1 VTSASNPTV
10 SVHILGYNSRPYLD
24 ACLRALLDQTH
35 RPCEIIFS
43 DNASTDG
50 SVEHVRRR
58 FPEIAVLANDANLG
72 YCGGHN
78 RGIRAS
84 SGEFVIVLNPDVQ
97 LTPTFLETIVAAVFG
112 RPEVGAATG
121 RLRRCRFDAQ
131 DGRFRPIEPPVLDS
145 TGVFL
150 DRLRRG
156 WDRGAG
162 TPDDGRFAT
171 PELVFAACGAAAV
184 YRRRMLEEV
193 AEDGEYF
200 DESFFL
206 GFEDIDLGW
215 RSQRAGWKCLY
226 VPDAIGYHVRGVPF
240 ERGLLH
246 AFRRGR
252 DPGAAFRERHSLKNR
267 YLMLLK
273 NESAAE
279 LARDL
284 PWLLAWELLRI
295 ARIAAVQPQMLPA
308 LLWFVRAAPGAI
320 RRRRTGQTAP
330 ARLAL
335 RRWFGY
341 V

>member
-1 VTSASNPTV
+1 MHV
-10 SVHILGYNSRPYLD
+10 LGYNSRPYLD
-24 ACLRALLDQTH
+24 AWLRALFDQTH
-35 RPCEIIFS
+35 RPVEIIFS

-50 SVEHVRRR
+50 SVEHVRRHS
-58 FPEIAVLANDANLG
+58 PEVKVLGNDTNLG

-84 SGEFVIVLNPDVQ
+84 SGEFVVVLNPDVQ
-97 LTPTFLETIVAAVFG
+97 LTPTFLGTIVAAIAA

-121 RLRRCRFDAQ
+121 RLRRCRFDAPSGQ
-131 DGRFRPIEPPVLDS
+131 FQPIEPPVLDS

-150 DRLRRG
+150 DHLRRG

-184 YRRRMLEEV
+184 YRRQMLEEV

-206 GFEDIDLGW
+206 SFEDIDLGW
-215 RSQRAGWKCLY
+215 RAQRAGWKCLY
-226 VPDAIGYHVRGVPF
+226 VPEAIAYHVRGVPY

-246 AFRRGR
+246 AFLRGR
-252 DPGAAFRERHSLKNR
+252 DPGASFRERHSLKNR
-267 YLMLLK
+267 YLMMLK

-284 PWLLAWELLRI
+284 PWLLPWELLRLVGV
-295 ARIAAVQPQMLPA
+295 AVVQPWVIPA
-308 LLWFVRAAPGAI
+308 LLTCVRAAPGAI
-320 RRRRTGQTAP
+320 RRRREPIQSAP
-330 ARLAL
+330 SRFAL
-335 RRWFGY
+335 RQWFGY